1 MLHVDSQG
9 FVLNARVKR
18 APRPLIERGALQR
31 VKGIIVHQTG
41 GSSGASSLSSYAMQ
55 NANGTHFLIDK
66 DGTIFQ
72 TASLLRQ
79 TSHVGRL
86 RARCV
91 EEHRCS
97 PTELEALKK
106 FSPKNEH
113 RMEMAKQVPQRY
125 PSNEDSVGIEI
136 VGAVVA
142 GKGQSPAEYG
152 IYETVNDQQNAS
164 LRWLVAELASTFGIP
179 MSEIFRHPVV
189 SRKNPTEARSASW

>member
-9 FVLNARVKR
+9 YVLNARVQR
-18 APRPLIERGALQR
+18 TPRPLIERGALQR
-31 VKGIIVHQTG
+31 IKGIIVHQTG

-66 DGTIFQ
+66 DGAIYQ
-72 TASLLRQ
+72 TASLLRR

-91 EEHRCS
+91 AEHRCS
-97 PTELEALKK
+97 PTELETLKN

-113 RMEMAKQVPQRY
+113 RMEIAKEVPQRY

-136 VGAVVA
+136 VGAVVV
-142 GKGQSPAEYG
+142 GKGQNPAEHG
-152 IYETVNDQQNAS
+152 VYEPVNEQQNAS
-164 LRWLVAELASTFGIP
+164 LRWLIAELASTFGIP
-179 MSEIFRHPVV
+179 MAEIFRHPFV
-189 SRKNPTEARSASW
+189 SRKNPTEAKSASW